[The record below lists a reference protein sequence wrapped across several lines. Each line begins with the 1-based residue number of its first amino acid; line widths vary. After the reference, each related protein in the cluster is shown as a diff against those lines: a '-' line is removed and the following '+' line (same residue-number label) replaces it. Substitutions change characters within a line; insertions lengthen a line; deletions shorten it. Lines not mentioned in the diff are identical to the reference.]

1 MYNLADQFFGSQSFQ
16 NSQNQD
22 LQFTFRVR
30 NSRLEFKVTQLP
42 RIVVTVYPFAAVQ
55 AFPGGHFKVSAP
67 CCFSNREAGLAYEFA
82 PLKFCKL
89 LKAGYLLGS
98 F

>member
-30 NSRLEFKVTQLP
+30 NSRLEYKVT
-42 RIVVTVYPFAAVQ
+42 
-55 AFPGGHFKVSAP
+55 
-67 CCFSNREAGLAYEFA
+67 
-82 PLKFCKL
+82 
-89 LKAGYLLGS
+89 
-98 F
+98 